1 MPQFRFVGGKGGVG
15 KTTCAAAVAVAAA
28 SAGIR
33 TLIVSTDPAPSL
45 ADVFRQR
52 LGPAPRRIPLRRG
65 RLDAVEIDA
74 PRALDLWLA
83 KRRDAFERIALRGT
97 WLDRDDVSRLLRL
110 SLPGIDELAALFEIT
125 RFARTGRYDLIVVDT
140 APTGHTLRMLT
151 MPDSLRGMAIVF
163 DRMQAKHRLMT
174 EALRGGWVP
183 DAEDALVDELDRDG
197 RDQRTLLRD
206 PGRVHMSWVTLPES
220 MAIEETAD
228 GAAALLLEGIP
239 LRDVIVNRIT
249 PPPDRRCGWCEAR
262 RELEGVAI
270 AGIAERLPSIPPIAV
285 SARTEEPRGTTVL
298 KQIGAEIAQGT
309 SPMRRRPAS
318 ARTWR
323 GGRDVEERP
332 NVLPLMA
339 SAATRLVLFGGKG
352 GVGKT
357 TCAAAAAIAMARDTP
372 DRRIL
377 LLSTDPAH
385 SLADVFGSAISDS
398 AASVPGGPLNLHV
411 REINAVGRF
420 RSIRD
425 RYAAAID
432 GVFDRLTGGSDGVGL
447 DVGHDRQV
455 MHGLIDLA
463 PPGIDELAAVVDI
476 AEAIESGIVDVVVMD
491 TAPSGHTL
499 RLLEMPAL
507 VQDWTKALMSILLK
521 YQPVAGLGELGAV
534 LLKLSRGLGRLRA
547 SLIDEARTSFVVV
560 TRPAALPREETV
572 RLLRRLRA
580 MKIHVPAIIVNA
592 QGRGT
597 CARCLAAARLEGRE
611 IAGIAGALTRST
623 ALILAPA
630 ELPPPHGVAG
640 LGRWQRAWKTRA
652 PAKPRRRRGISS
664 KS

>member
-1 MPQFRFVGGKGGVG
+1 MAS
-15 KTTCAAAVAVAAA
+15 AAAP
-28 SAGIR
+28 AGIR
-33 TLIVSTDPAPSL
+33 TLIISTDPAPAL
-45 ADVFRQR
+45 GDVFRQR

-74 PRALDLWLA
+74 PRALDRWLA
-83 KRRDAFERIALRGT
+83 KRRDTFERIALRGT

-151 MPDSLRGMAIVF
+151 MPDSLRGIAVVF

-197 RDQRTLLRD
+197 RDLRNLLRD
-206 PGRVHMSWVTLPES
+206 SARVHISWVTLPES

-228 GAAALLLEGIP
+228 AAAALSREGIP

-249 PPPDRRCGWCEAR
+249 PPPDGRCGWCEAR
-262 RELEGVAI
+262 RALEGVAI
-270 AGIAERLPSIPPIAV
+270 SGLAGRLPSIPLIAV
-285 SARTEEPRGTTVL
+285 SARTEEPRGTAVL
-298 KQIGAEIAQGT
+298 KKIGAEIAQGT
-309 SPMRRRPAS
+309 FQVRRRPTS
-318 ARTWR
+318 VRTWR
-323 GGRDVEERP
+323 GDRDAEDRR
-332 NVLPLMA
+332 NVLPLIA
-339 SAATRLVLFGGKG
+339 SVDTRLVLFGGKG

-357 TCAAAAAIAMARDTP
+357 TCAAAAAIAMARATP
-372 DRRIL
+372 ERRIL

-385 SLADVFGSAISDS
+385 SLADVFGSPISDS
-398 AASVPGGPLNLHV
+398 AAFVPGGPPNLHV
-411 REINAVGRF
+411 REIDAVGGF

-432 GVFDRLTGGSDGVGL
+432 AVFDRLTGGSDGVGL
-447 DVGHDRQV
+447 DAGHDRQV

-463 PPGIDELAAVVDI
+463 PPGIDELAGVVDI
-476 AEAIESGIVDVVVMD
+476 AEAIESGMTNVVVMD
-491 TAPSGHTL
+491 TAPSGHAL

-534 LLKLSRGLGRLRA
+534 LLKLSQGLGRLRA
-547 SLIDEARTSFVVV
+547 LLIEEGRTSFVVV
-560 TRPAALPREETV
+560 TRPAALPREETA

-580 MKIHVPAIIVNA
+580 MKIHVPAMIVNA
-592 QGRGT
+592 LGQGT
-597 CARCLAAARLEGRE
+597 CARCLTAGRVEARE
-611 IAGIAGALTRST
+611 IAGIARAMFPST
-623 ALILAPA
+623 ALLLAPA
-630 ELPPPHGVAG
+630 ELPPPHGVAA
-640 LGRWQRAWKTRA
+640 LRRWQRAWTRREATRRRATRRA
-652 PAKPRRRRGISS
+652 PAQPRRPRGISS